1 MQDSIS
7 PVVTRLA
14 AAIKEA
20 TAVEAVVSE
29 RRQRTA
35 ALEKTVAEARYRL
48 ERQPEV
54 ESYMLTL
61 QQRVHQRSVG
71 LYEQLLHRVDSRRAA
86 RKRASDFVGVGHRK
100 RIARVAYSTGQRR
113 VRAGHLRRYRGVVD
127 QRRVQRLAVYCVGA
141 FRVAKVHGAG
151 RTRLLDRAASCTS
164 FRRYS
169 FGHGQSDSCPSHFD
183 KPPQR

>member
-71 LYEQLLHRVDSRRAA
+71 LYEQLLTA
-86 RKRASDFVGVGHRK
+86 
-100 RIARVAYSTGQRR
+100 
-113 VRAGHLRRYRGVVD
+113 
-127 QRRVQRLAVYCVGA
+127 
-141 FRVAKVHGAG
+141 
-151 RTRLLDRAASCTS
+151 
-164 FRRYS
+164 
-169 FGHGQSDSCPSHFD
+169 
-183 KPPQR
+183 

>member
-48 ERQPEV
+48 ER
-54 ESYMLTL
+54 
-61 QQRVHQRSVG
+61 
-71 LYEQLLHRVDSRRAA
+71 
-86 RKRASDFVGVGHRK
+86 
-100 RIARVAYSTGQRR
+100 
-113 VRAGHLRRYRGVVD
+113 
-127 QRRVQRLAVYCVGA
+127 
-141 FRVAKVHGAG
+141 
-151 RTRLLDRAASCTS
+151 
-164 FRRYS
+164 
-169 FGHGQSDSCPSHFD
+169 
-183 KPPQR
+183 